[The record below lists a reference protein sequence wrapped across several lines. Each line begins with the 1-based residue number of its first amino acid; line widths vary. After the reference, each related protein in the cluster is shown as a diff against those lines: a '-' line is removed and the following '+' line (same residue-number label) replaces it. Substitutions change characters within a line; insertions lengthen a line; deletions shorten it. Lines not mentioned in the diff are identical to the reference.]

1 VRKSSKVKKSIPL
14 IDPVRHYLTLIK
26 GSGAI
31 LVICLATTVS
41 MIGHGIIAPVLPLFA
56 KEFGVRTAAIGFVVA
71 TFGLSRLFMN
81 LPSGMIAERYGVKL
95 LMGIGL
101 MLSALGLFFTGA
113 ANSILEMA
121 AWRFVSGA
129 GSAMFF
135 TGAVSFIAFISSPQ
149 NRGRLM
155 SLQIGSLLLGTDIG
169 PIIGGVTADHLGFR
183 WPFYIAGIITAV
195 AAVGL
200 LIKLREVPDGDES
213 SKHQQPQTRV
223 QGRNKRDMRTI
234 RDLLANP
241 TFLMLSIFTLL
252 VFFTRS
258 GSRQTLMPL
267 LAVDK
272 VGMSATQLGFLFF
285 LMTTMNLILAILAG
299 ALTDR
304 FGRKAVILPGA
315 FLTMMGLSFF
325 AWTTTMPAFF
335 GAAFLLGLG
344 TGVIGPTPAAYAG
357 DMAPPGKTG
366 TTMGLYR
373 TFGDLGL
380 IIGPLLL
387 GWISDAFDERFGNA
401 LGESVAME
409 FNAILLLAVALL
421 LSWVGIETAGRRR

>member
-1 VRKSSKVKKSIPL
+1 
-14 IDPVRHYLTLIK
+14 
-26 GSGAI
+26 
-31 LVICLATTVS
+31 
-41 MIGHGIIAPVLPLFA
+41 
-56 KEFGVRTAAIGFVVA
+56 
-71 TFGLSRLFMN
+71 
-81 LPSGMIAERYGVKL
+81 
-95 LMGIGL
+95 
-101 MLSALGLFFTGA
+101 
-113 ANSILEMA
+113 MA
-121 AWRFVSGA
+121 AWRFVNGA

-135 TGAVSFIAFISSPQ
+135 TGAVSFIALISTPH

-169 PIIGGVTADHLGFR
+169 PIIGGVIADHFGFR
-183 WPFYIAGIITAV
+183 WPFYIAGIISAV
-195 AAVGL
+195 AATGI
-200 LIKLREVPDGDES
+200 LIKLREVPERDGS
-213 SKHQQPQTRV
+213 SMPQRPETKGQQNR
-223 QGRNKRDMRTI
+223 KMDFRTI
-234 RDLLANP
+234 HDLLANP
-241 TFLMLSIFTLL
+241 TFLILCIFTLL

-285 LMTTMNLILAILAG
+285 LMTTMNLILAIMAG

-304 FGRKAVILPGA
+304 FGRKAMILPGA

-325 AWTTTMPAFF
+325 AWTTTIPSFF

-387 GWISDAFDERFGNA
+387 GWISDAFDRQFGNA

-409 FNAILLLAVALL
+409 FNAILLLLTASLL
-421 LSWVGIETAGRRR
+421 TWVGIETAGRRR